1 MFLTVFKREFIKG
14 RGACESNVWV
24 HYRSVSQ
31 KPENTPINQDFK
43 QLIVPQIK
51 KSVL

>member
-14 RGACESNVWV
+14 RGACESNAWV

-31 KPENTPINQDFK
+31 KPENTPIKSRFQAVD
-43 QLIVPQIK
+43 VPQIK